1 MHTLEGNIVFDPPPQ
16 TAKLYLKP
24 IKNVLPQQE
33 MISFYTCA
41 DCTNTQ
47 EEAFKY
53 HWFAYM
59 KLLISNSAGT
69 TFAKLHC
76 ASGS

>member
-53 HWFAYM
+53 H
-59 KLLISNSAGT
+59 
-69 TFAKLHC
+69 
-76 ASGS
+76 